1 MRKLA
6 TKLVSP
12 WIYLAKSWLRSLQSV
27 TWPRPGRDLPVEAPA
42 GRALSREKASRFTC
56 RTANTWS
63 GRSGSTCRVASP
75 RLAHHFSSSRT
86 SPSSTIFTWRTCT
99 LCCSTTSM
107 WSPDLNRWHHHL
119 SLIPTVLFRFLSNFQ
134 SPGFAIIIDRREAC
148 WQEIQKAFSKIVS
161 VFPGKIKEV
170 FLLYKYPDGKRY
182 FSTLSRNREGWASS
196 EAKMRSIIKL
206 KTRYI
211 MPCLESEHWI

>member
-1 MRKLA
+1 MTINHFCVIRIEKYFVTFTFYTLSTSRYVAELYNDMRKLA

-42 GRALSREKASRFTC
+42 GRGLSREKASRFTC

-86 SPSSTIFTWRTCT
+86 SPSSTTFTWRTCT

-107 WSPDLNRWHHHL
+107 WSPDRNRWQQFCHNNIVVQICLTFSESWLCHHYWQKR
-119 SLIPTVLFRFLSNFQ
+119 SLL
-134 SPGFAIIIDRREAC
+134 A
-148 WQEIQKAFSKIVS
+148 
-161 VFPGKIKEV
+161 
-170 FLLYKYPDGKRY
+170 
-182 FSTLSRNREGWASS
+182 RNTEG
-196 EAKMRSIIKL
+196 I
-206 KTRYI
+206 
-211 MPCLESEHWI
+211 